1 MKTTHVYE
9 VYFVLLLFDVLCYT
23 STKHSFVFLS
33 FSLLLSFSNIDNSF
47 AYSLN
52 GCVEEMGRGMGN
64 VWRKKKQFS
73 TVLPAKS
80 DSVIM
85 FSL

>member
-9 VYFVLLLFDVLCYT
+9 VYFVLLLFDVLCST

-52 GCVEEMGRGMGN
+52 GCVEEMGRSMGN
-64 VWRKKKQFS
+64 V
-73 TVLPAKS
+73 
-80 DSVIM
+80 
-85 FSL
+85 